1 MKILSY
7 LNVSNVDDI
16 ECDSGYIFN
25 YTIASELSSRGV
37 RVDIIFPSELR
48 GRINKISSD
57 SQHFV
62 EMGHTKY
69 EVRYHFSW
77 NELKRLIELLQP
89 DVIFLNQA
97 ELTAHMKALLV
108 EMGLD
113 QAIKI
118 VSYCHYPALHLNDDG
133 KPCKDYSLD
142 NGGLGEDIIDNLF
155 SALNIADLFFVQS
168 NFAKRLLLDYANSN
182 NKPIKKEIYIL
193 SPPYDNCLNDVPV
206 LTKKRNAVLYNH
218 RLYDSYGTRE
228 FIDFVCSNSE
238 FNFIVTDPMINR
250 GSDRSRFNSSPTVN
264 RISLMEQQN
273 VKVVDGSR
281 RSSYI
286 EAIDSCKVA
295 IAPYRRACVWSMAVV
310 DCFCRGLPVIGP
322 DFAAFVE
329 LIPEFLRYKTPAE
342 ERTILR
348 RLLNDSDFWNESTY
362 SCRKIL
368 DSISPAVIVD
378 SLMCQIERIIK

>member
-182 NKPIKKEIYIL
+182 NKPIKRKSIFF
-193 SPPYDNCLNDVPV
+193 
-206 LTKKRNAVLYNH
+206 H
-218 RLYDSYGTRE
+218 RLMT
-228 FIDFVCSNSE
+228 
-238 FNFIVTDPMINR
+238 IV
-250 GSDRSRFNSSPTVN
+250 
-264 RISLMEQQN
+264 
-273 VKVVDGSR
+273 
-281 RSSYI
+281 
-286 EAIDSCKVA
+286 
-295 IAPYRRACVWSMAVV
+295 
-310 DCFCRGLPVIGP
+310 
-322 DFAAFVE
+322 
-329 LIPEFLRYKTPAE
+329 
-342 ERTILR
+342 
-348 RLLNDSDFWNESTY
+348 
-362 SCRKIL
+362 
-368 DSISPAVIVD
+368 
-378 SLMCQIERIIK
+378 

>member
-133 KPCKDYSLD
+133 IGAFFSGISL
-142 NGGLGEDIIDNLF
+142 NLSLRPSF
-155 SALNIADLFFVQS
+155 ADL
-168 NFAKRLLLDYANSN
+168 RL
-182 NKPIKKEIYIL
+182 
-193 SPPYDNCLNDVPV
+193 
-206 LTKKRNAVLYNH
+206 
-218 RLYDSYGTRE
+218 
-228 FIDFVCSNSE
+228 
-238 FNFIVTDPMINR
+238 
-250 GSDRSRFNSSPTVN
+250 
-264 RISLMEQQN
+264 ISLPAAM
-273 VKVVDGSR
+273 KVSL
-281 RSSYI
+281 
-286 EAIDSCKVA
+286 
-295 IAPYRRACVWSMAVV
+295 SMMA
-310 DCFCRGLPVIGP
+310 G
-322 DFAAFVE
+322 
-329 LIPEFLRYKTPAE
+329 
-342 ERTILR
+342 
-348 RLLNDSDFWNESTY
+348 
-362 SCRKIL
+362 
-368 DSISPAVIVD
+368 
-378 SLMCQIERIIK
+378 

>member
-108 EMGLD
+108 EMGL
-113 QAIKI
+113 
-118 VSYCHYPALHLNDDG
+118 G
-133 KPCKDYSLD
+133 
-142 NGGLGEDIIDNLF
+142 
-155 SALNIADLFFVQS
+155 
-168 NFAKRLLLDYANSN
+168 R
-182 NKPIKKEIYIL
+182 
-193 SPPYDNCLNDVPV
+193 
-206 LTKKRNAVLYNH
+206 
-218 RLYDSYGTRE
+218 
-228 FIDFVCSNSE
+228 
-238 FNFIVTDPMINR
+238 
-250 GSDRSRFNSSPTVN
+250 
-264 RISLMEQQN
+264 
-273 VKVVDGSR
+273 
-281 RSSYI
+281 
-286 EAIDSCKVA
+286 
-295 IAPYRRACVWSMAVV
+295 
-310 DCFCRGLPVIGP
+310 
-322 DFAAFVE
+322 
-329 LIPEFLRYKTPAE
+329 
-342 ERTILR
+342 
-348 RLLNDSDFWNESTY
+348 
-362 SCRKIL
+362 
-368 DSISPAVIVD
+368 
-378 SLMCQIERIIK
+378 